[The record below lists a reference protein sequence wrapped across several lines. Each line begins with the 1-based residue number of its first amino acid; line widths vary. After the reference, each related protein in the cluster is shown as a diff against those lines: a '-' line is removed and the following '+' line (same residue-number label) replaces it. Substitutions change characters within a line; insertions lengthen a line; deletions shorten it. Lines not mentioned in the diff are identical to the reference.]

1 MAADVYTIPTINT
14 KGNFKFKPPYN
25 VKEYES
31 EIFTVDAIRS
41 IKDMIASGEDPYKG
55 VYQPIGMSEADYNT
69 DSENKV
75 PIVVLKGSNN
85 RFLYVP
91 ANRITTIPLVE
102 GREYQQMALAVNMG
116 YLPYDYDISTLS
128 NDIIEAVYNI
138 TGIKSTVELVRTSGV
153 LKVDYTKHDTFMKLL
168 ENKKSVTKSWKTK
181 YLELEEKYNALKLLI
196 QQLESTILNTNPE
209 ANGDYEMSDER
220 FDKRDNRN
228 ALQD

>member
-55 VYQPIGMSEADYNT
+55 VYQPIGMSEADYNN

-75 PIVVLKGSNN
+75 PIVVLKGSNH

-181 YLELEEKYNALKLLI
+181 YLELEEKYNALKILI

>member
-1 MAADVYTIPTINT
+1 
-14 KGNFKFKPPYN
+14 
-25 VKEYES
+25 
-31 EIFTVDAIRS
+31 
-41 IKDMIASGEDPYKG
+41 
-55 VYQPIGMSEADYNT
+55 
-69 DSENKV
+69 
-75 PIVVLKGSNN
+75 
-85 RFLYVP
+85 
-91 ANRITTIPLVE
+91 
-102 GREYQQMALAVNMG
+102 MALAVNMG

-220 FDKRDNRN
+220 FDTRDNRN
-228 ALQD
+228 AIQD

>member
-55 VYQPIGMSEADYNT
+55 VYQPIGMSEADYNK

-116 YLPYDYDISTLS
+116 YLPCDYDLTTLS
-128 NDIIEAVYNI
+128 NDIIETVYNI

-181 YLELEEKYNALKLLI
+181 YLELEEKYNALKILI

>member
-181 YLELEEKYNALKLLI
+181 YLELEEKYNALKILI

>member
-1 MAADVYTIPTINT
+1 MASDVYTIPTINT

-55 VYQPIGMSEADYNT
+55 VYQPIGMSEADYNN

-116 YLPYDYDISTLS
+116 YLPYDYDISVLS
-128 NDIIEAVYNI
+128 NDIIETVYNV

-153 LKVDYTKHDTFMKLL
+153 LKVDYTQHDTFMKLL

>member
-116 YLPYDYDISTLS
+116 YLPYDYDISVLS
-128 NDIIEAVYNI
+128 NDIIETVYNI

-153 LKVDYTKHDTFMKLL
+153 MKVDYTQHDTFMKLL

-220 FDKRDNRN
+220 FDTRDNRN

>member
-116 YLPYDYDISTLS
+116 YLPYDYDISVLS
-128 NDIIEAVYNI
+128 NDIIETVYNI

-153 LKVDYTKHDTFMKLL
+153 MKVDYTQHDTFMKLL

-220 FDKRDNRN
+220 FDTRDNRN
-228 ALQD
+228 AIQD

>member
-228 ALQD
+228 AMQD

>member
-181 YLELEEKYNALKLLI
+181 YLELEEKYNALKILI

-228 ALQD
+228 AIQD

>member
-55 VYQPIGMSEADYNT
+55 VYQPIGMSEADYNK

-116 YLPYDYDISTLS
+116 YLPCDYDLTTLS
-128 NDIIEAVYNI
+128 NDIIETVYNI

-153 LKVDYTKHDTFMKLL
+153 MKVDYTKHDTFMKLL
-168 ENKKSVTKSWKTK
+168 ENKKSVSKSWKTK
-181 YLELEEKYNALKLLI
+181 YLELEEKYNALKILI

-220 FDKRDNRN
+220 FDKWDNRN